1 MRYVVSTINFF
12 DNDLKSEIVKAD
24 SKIESMLV
32 YLSKEDIK
40 FLGNNPTEDDI
51 KQFYFDMDS
60 MINSIE
66 IPN

>member
-12 DNDLKSEIVKAD
+12 DNDLKSEIVEAD

-40 FLGNNPTEDDI
+40 FLGDNPTEDDI

-60 MINSIE
+60 MINSIK

>member
-1 MRYVVSTINFF
+1 MKYVVSTINFF
-12 DNDLKSEIVKAD
+12 DNDLKSEIIEAD

-51 KQFYFDMDS
+51 KQFYFDIDS

>member
-12 DNDLKSEIVKAD
+12 DNDLKSEIVEAD